1 MLLPSVF
8 PNDLQNCTLCWSSGL
23 CVLPPVN
30 QEHVLSSSD
39 RMLFKLSQLADLLL
53 PTLQY
58 HHAGI
63 FGKVPGEEGEVLFL
77 I

>member
-1 MLLPSVF
+1 
-8 PNDLQNCTLCWSSGL
+8 
-23 CVLPPVN
+23 
-30 QEHVLSSSD
+30 VLSSSD

-58 HHAGI
+58 HHTGI